1 MFNKSDKVN
10 MKTQY
15 ELKEGPQHTYK
26 YSILSFTAF
35 SLTCISKV
43 MPKKREVKTAQSV

>member
-1 MFNKSDKVN
+1 

-15 ELKEGPQHTYK
+15 ELKEGPQHPYK
-26 YSILSFTAF
+26 YSTLSFTAF

-43 MPKKREVKTAQSV
+43 MAKHRVKTAVSI

>member
-1 MFNKSDKVN
+1 

-15 ELKEGPQHTYK
+15 ELKEEPQHTYK
-26 YSILSFTAF
+26 YSVLSFTAF

-43 MPKKREVKTAQSV
+43 MSKNHGVKTAQSV